1 MKNHG
6 FNRRDFMAGA
16 AAAVF
21 MIWPGVGLAQQSHAD
36 RAADNPSRRA
46 NPLDAKERQKM
57 NRNLTQ
63 AQCHVLD
70 EEGTERPFTSPHLT
84 EKRKGT
90 FVCVRCKTPLFK
102 SVTKFDS
109 GTGWPCF
116 YEAIPGA
123 LGTSEDNKLGYTR
136 MEYHCA
142 KCGGHQGHVFND
154 GQNPTGLRYCNNG
167 VTLEFVPD
175 AE

>member
-1 MKNHG
+1 M
-6 FNRRDFMAGA
+6 NRRNFMAGV

-21 MIWPGVGLAQQSHAD
+21 MIWPGVGLAGDASSLPHSGD
-36 RAADNPSRRA
+36 DGKPT
-46 NPLDAKERQKM
+46 NPLKEALKM
-57 NRNLTQ
+57 NQNQNLSRE
-63 AQCHVLD
+63 QCHVLD

-84 EKRKGT
+84 EKRKGV
-90 FVCVRCKTPLFK
+90 FVCVRCKTPLFR

-109 GTGWPCF
+109 GTGWPSF

-123 LGTSEDNKLGYTR
+123 LGTSADNKLGYTR
-136 MEYHCA
+136 VEYHCA

-154 GQNPTGLRYCNNG
+154 GPAPTGLRYCNNG

-175 AE
+175 PDQ